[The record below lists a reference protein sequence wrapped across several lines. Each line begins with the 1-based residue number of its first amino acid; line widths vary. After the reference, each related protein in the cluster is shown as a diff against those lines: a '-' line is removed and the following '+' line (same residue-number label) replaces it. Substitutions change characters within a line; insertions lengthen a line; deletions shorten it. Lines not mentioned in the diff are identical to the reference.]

1 LANEYLED
9 RKKELVL
16 MSMPQIPKMTHRP
29 DKQEV
34 IIDLLESIALEEVA
48 LSHIL
53 NAEAEKIQAFVGDC
67 LDFPT
72 KPNNHEIIKFNKS
85 VHDLIETIVIK
96 EWLLLKKL
104 ENVMELI
111 PIHHDKCEC
120 SSCKGHE
127 KHHPPHEKHHHPP
140 HEKHHH
146 PPHEKHHHPPHEKH
160 HHPPHEKHHHP
171 KDDKK

>member
-1 LANEYLED
+1 LVSEYLED
-9 RKKELVL
+9 IKKELVL
-16 MSMPQIPKMTHRP
+16 MSMPIIPEMPHRP
-29 DKQEV
+29 DKQEA

-53 NAEAEKIQAFVGDC
+53 NAEAEKIQAFVGNC

-72 KPNNHEIIKFNKS
+72 KPSNHEIIKFNKS
-85 VHDLIETIVIK
+85 VQDLIETIVMK

-111 PIHHDKCEC
+111 PIHHDKYEC
-120 SSCKGHE
+120 PSCKG
-127 KHHPPHEKHHHPP
+127 HEKHHHPP

-146 PPHEKHHHPPHEKH
+146 PPHEKHHHLPHEKH
-160 HHPPHEKHHHP
+160 HHLPHEKHHHS
-171 KDDKK
+171 KDDQK